1 MIPKTIHYV
10 WVGHNPKS
18 KIIQECI
25 ATWKKNLPDFKFVEW
40 NEDTFDM
47 HENKYIEQAYQA
59 KKWAFVSDY
68 IRAKAIYEQGGIYL
82 DTDVR
87 VVSDLTP
94 LLNDRAFIGFENNDY
109 LSAAIFGAEK
119 DHPFMQDILD
129 YYKDRNFEYDVNNQM
144 AGVNSVSV
152 TDMLI
157 DKYGLKIGNKEQM
170 LKEGIHVYPDGVL
183 CNPSA
188 DSKSIHL
195 FTGTWMNGKHSFKHK
210 IVTDLKRH
218 INTPKGAGLYAK
230 WIRWDKKN
238 YKN

>member
-1 MIPKTIHYV
+1 MIPKIIHYV
-10 WVGHNPKS
+10 WVGHNLKS
-18 KIIQECI
+18 KLIQECI
-25 ATWKKNLPDFKFVEW
+25 ATWKEKLPDYQFIEW
-40 NEDTFDM
+40 NEDNFDM
-47 HENKYIEQAYQA
+47 HENKYIEQAYKA

-87 VVSDLTP
+87 VIASLTP
-94 LLNDRAFIGFENNDY
+94 LLDNKAFIGFENNNY

-119 DHPFMQDILD
+119 GHPFMQDILD

-157 DKYGLKIGNKEQM
+157 DRYGLKIGNKEQE

-183 CNPSA
+183 CNPSVN
-188 DSKSIHL
+188 SLSIHL

-210 IVTDLKRH
+210 IVTFLKRH
-218 INTPKGAGLYAK
+218 INTPKEAGLYAK
-230 WIRWDKKN
+230 WIR
-238 YKN
+238 

>member
-1 MIPKTIHYV
+1 MIPKIIHYV

-18 KIIQECI
+18 KIIKECI
-25 ATWKKNLPDFKFVEW
+25 ATWKKNLPAYQFIEW
-40 NEDTFDM
+40 NEDNFDM

-68 IRAKAIYEQGGIYL
+68 IRARAIYEQGGIYL

-87 VVSDLTP
+87 VIDDLTT
-94 LLNDRAFIGFENNDY
+94 LLKDQAFIGFENKDY

-119 DHPFMQDILD
+119 KHPFMQDILD
-129 YYKDRNFEYDVNNQM
+129 YYQDRSFEFDSHNQM
-144 AGVNSVSV
+144 AGVNSISV
-152 TDMLI
+152 TDILI

-170 LKEGIHVYPDGVL
+170 LKEGIHVYADGVL
-183 CNPSA
+183 CNPSK

-218 INTPKGAGLYAK
+218 INTPKQAGRYAK
-230 WIRWDKKN
+230 WIR
-238 YKN
+238 

>member
-1 MIPKTIHYV
+1 
-10 WVGHNPKS
+10 
-18 KIIQECI
+18 
-25 ATWKKNLPDFKFVEW
+25 
-40 NEDTFDM
+40 
-47 HENKYIEQAYQA
+47 
-59 KKWAFVSDY
+59 
-68 IRAKAIYEQGGIYL
+68 
-82 DTDVR
+82 
-87 VVSDLTP
+87 
-94 LLNDRAFIGFENNDY
+94 
-109 LSAAIFGAEK
+109 
-119 DHPFMQDILD
+119 
-129 YYKDRNFEYDVNNQM
+129 M

-230 WIRWDKKN
+230 WIDETRGITKINRTNFKGLFSSSLFAYGEN
-238 YKN
+238 

>member
-1 MIPKTIHYV
+1 MIPKIIHYV

-18 KIIQECI
+18 KIIKECI
-25 ATWKKNLPDFKFVEW
+25 ATWKKNLPAYQFIEW
-40 NEDTFDM
+40 NEDNFDM

-68 IRAKAIYEQGGIYL
+68 IRARAIYEQGGIYL

-87 VVSDLTP
+87 VIDDLTP
-94 LLNDRAFIGFENNDY
+94 LLKDQAFIGFENKDY
-109 LSAAIFGAEK
+109 LSAEK
-119 DHPFMQDILD
+119 KHPFMQDILD
-129 YYKDRNFEYDVNNQM
+129 YYQDRSFEFDSHNQM
-144 AGVNSVSV
+144 AGVNSISV
-152 TDMLI
+152 TDILI

-183 CNPSA
+183 CNPSK

-218 INTPKGAGLYAK
+218 IDTPKQAGRYAK
-230 WIRWDKKN
+230 WIR
-238 YKN
+238 